1 MKRGFTLIELLVV
14 IAIIGVLSA
23 ILIPNLAVVK
33 ERAMRA
39 SCINNLLQM
48 GRLYKMFQT
57 DLGNQVLYPQADGSE
72 FVVALYKE
80 GLIVESNLFLCP
92 STPDVNTGEQLDNL
106 VVGDAENACS
116 YAGRKNADQG
126 SYPGFFKLAND
137 IVPTPMV
144 ADDIDQPDASVSNKH
159 NHGNNTNFLMLDL
172 HAETQNNFVDEISF
186 NLVFDPLTN

>member
-1 MKRGFTLIELLVV
+1 
-14 IAIIGVLSA
+14 
-23 ILIPNLAVVK
+23 
-33 ERAMRA
+33 
-39 SCINNLLQM
+39 M

-116 YAGRKNADQG
+116 YAGRKNSDQG
-126 SYPGFFKLAND
+126 VYPGFFKLAND

-144 ADDIDQPDASVSNKH
+144 ADDIDQPDASASNKH

-186 NLVFDPLTN
+186 NAVFDPLTN